1 MYICSVRLVSNSFT
15 LSEKWTLD
23 TEERGKKKTRAA
35 MQHAFHWLGLNG
47 SRPDYDR
54 SLSLFAA
61 TKWLHILPMC
71 GWDKHSHEWL
81 HDCVDTHRKAVRC
94 GTIFPSISN
103 VSLENTIVSGM
114 KGEVVTVFSRVDTW
128 INLFWLRGK
137 SPLIEKTSV
146 LIRLGECPLVNS
158 KLMFN

>member
-1 MYICSVRLVSNSFT
+1 MYIFPMRLVSNSFT

-23 TEERGKKKTRAA
+23 TEERGKKENPSCDATCISLTRTEWK
-35 MQHAFHWLGLNG
+35 QTRLWPVSF
-47 SRPDYDR
+47 P
-54 SLSLFAA
+54 FAA

-71 GWDKHSHEWL
+71 GWDKHCHEWL
-81 HDCVDTHRKAVRC
+81 HDCADTHRKAVRC

-114 KGEVVTVFSRVDTW
+114 KGEVVTVFSSVDMW

-158 KLMFN
+158 